1 MLAALAKWGIAPK
14 FVRSDWRTHN
24 RDAVQGF
31 GPLYG
36 LICHN
41 FGSDVSDDNSL
52 TYLYNGDTSR
62 GMPGPLSQFAITD
75 DGQVWVVG
83 WGTANH
89 TGSIGAPLLALVQK
103 DQAPLDRDVVPT
115 TTFSN
120 KTGVLAVNDNFL
132 GVEMTY
138 GKAPTDAQRASLV
151 RLGAALMDALGTGY
165 TGGSVVGH
173 RECDSQRSDPV
184 GVPMWQLRKQI
195 NALLKAGPTGAAP
208 APAPVAPEGFLM
220 ALSDQQQQDIYN
232 RIMGGIPDGKASGRT
247 VNGGA
252 TRVLDTADGNSLR
265 LLLNSIA
272 TKVGADVDE
281 AALAQQILAGL
292 APQVAD
298 AVRSAASAQPGI
310 DPATVDAL
318 STAVVEKLGA
328 KLSA

>member
-1 MLAALAKWGIAPK
+1 MATMLTADAMLAALAKWGIEPK

-120 KTGVLAVNDNFL
+120 RTGVLAVNDNFL

-138 GKAPTDAQRASLV
+138 GKAPTDAQRASLAL
-151 RLGAALMDALGTGY
+151 LGAALMDALGTGY

-184 GVPMWQLRKQI
+184 GVPMWQLRRDI
-195 NALLKAGPTGAAP
+195 NAALKAGPAGADTRNPQPTPQP
-208 APAPVAPEGFLM
+208 APQEDDMFTDADR
-220 ALSDQQQQDIYN
+220 ALLQDTL
-232 RIMGGIPDGKASGRT
+232 KK
-247 VNGGA
+247 
-252 TRVLDTADGNSLR
+252 ADGGTIR
-265 LLLNSIA
+265 
-272 TKVGADVDE
+272 ADHTWQNKTNAANF
-281 AALAQQILAGL
+281 AALTAAVEALAAAQGVDAS
-292 APQVAD
+292 QVAGIVD
-298 AVRSAASAQPGI
+298 KAVRDRLAQVKFDVTDAPSA
-310 DPATVDAL
+310 
-318 STAVVEKLGA
+318 
-328 KLSA
+328 